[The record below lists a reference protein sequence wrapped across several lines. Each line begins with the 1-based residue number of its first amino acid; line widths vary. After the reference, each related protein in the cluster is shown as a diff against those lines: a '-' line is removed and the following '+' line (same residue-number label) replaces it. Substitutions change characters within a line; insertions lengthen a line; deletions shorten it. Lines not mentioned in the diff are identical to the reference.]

1 VLFVCVANGGRS
13 VLAERIFNRLAHG
26 RHEARSAGSEPGAH
40 VHPVVV
46 EALTEL
52 GIDASDHVP
61 SGLDQATIEWSDL
74 IVSTCAEEACPVTYG
89 RPRIRWEL
97 PDPKGRPLGEVRK
110 TRDAIRTHVEQLL
123 AELDADALIGEQF
136 PISR

>member
-1 VLFVCVANGGRS
+1 VTKVLFVCVANGGRS
-13 VLAERIFNRLAHG
+13 VLAERIFNQLAHG

-46 EALTEL
+46 EALAEI

-61 SGLDQATIEWSDL
+61 VGLDQETIEWSDL

-89 RPRIRWEL
+89 RLRIRWEF
-97 PDPKGRPLGEVRK
+97 PDPKNLPLEQVRPIRDDIEKRVREL
-110 TRDAIRTHVEQLL
+110 V
-123 AELDADALIGEQF
+123 AELDNA
-136 PISR
+136 P